1 MTITQV
7 TKVKQIGDIDT
18 TDLDGEKV
26 MMDLEKGS
34 YYMLNDVATRIWDIA
49 QEPKSVSEIVT
60 TLLEEYEV
68 DQSTCENQVITF
80 VEQLVDIHLLA
91 IQ

>member
-49 QEPKSVSEIVT
+49 QEPKSVSEIVAA
-60 TLLEEYEV
+60 LLEEYEV